1 MGIELIQRIEIAS
14 TATVIDLNNIPQNFT
29 DLELHMSVRSDS
41 SSTRI
46 DFESYF
52 NGSGGTQQ
60 HVRAIAYDANSSGAG
75 TYTGTNQGYNFTGDT
90 ANSGIYAN
98 IRMYIPSYS
107 RSVGRVW
114 RVESAPENKSTTSW
128 IMGFSAHK
136 WDVPDAITRIV
147 LSCGGGGNNI
157 KPGSTV
163 SLFGITAGSDGTT
176 VVS

>member
-1 MGIELIQRIEIAS
+1 MAIQLIQRIEVPS

-29 DLELHMSVRSDS
+29 DLELHMSVRSDA

-60 HVRAIAYDANSSGAG
+60 HVRAIGYDANQNAGG
-75 TYTGTNQGYNFTGDT
+75 TYSGINQGYNFTGDAVT
-90 ANSGIYAN
+90 AGVYAN

-114 RVESAPENKSTTSW
+114 RVESAAENKSTSSW

-136 WDVPDAITRIV
+136 WDNSSAITRIV
-147 LSCGGGGNNI
+147 LYPTGAGNSI
-157 KPGSTV
+157 KAGSTV
-163 SLFGITAGSDGTT
+163 SLFGITAGSDGSTT
-176 VVS
+176 VS